1 MLGRLSVMK
10 INTSYLFAGGAIV
23 AIAIWFVVN
32 SKEDSKAP
40 PRAKTTVTVEQSMP
54 TVVYEARLAEE
65 HKNSFNLFGRTEAN
79 REVDVKAKTAGL
91 VIAAPVT
98 EGLRI
103 AKGTV
108 ICRQDVDAR
117 QAVLDQALAG
127 LKSREADLNAT
138 RVLVEKGFKSA
149 IQLDADKAVLD
160 GARASVKQAEIEL
173 DNVNMR
179 APFSGVYEKQTA
191 EIGDY
196 LSPGQSCGR
205 IVDMNPL
212 VVAIDLTEAQ
222 VGYIKVGQEAGIE
235 LVTGESLTGKVRY
248 MESKANASTR
258 TFRTE
263 ISVPNPDYALRGG
276 VTATVSIQTGITM
289 AQHVPAKILSLDQD
303 GSVGVRY
310 LDNNDIVRFAR
321 VKTIDEDANGMW
333 VTGLPDD
340 TRIITQG
347 QDFVAIGT
355 QANPSLAD
363 YNSAVE

>member
-1 MLGRLSVMK
+1 MK
-10 INTSYLFAGGAIV
+10 INSSYLFAGAAVI
-23 AIAIWFVVN
+23 AIALWFLVN
-32 SKEDSKAP
+32 SKEASKAP
-40 PRAKTTVTVEQSMP
+40 PRAKTTVTVEQTEPS
-54 TVVYEARLAEE
+54 VVYEDRVAET
-65 HKNSFNLFGRTEAN
+65 HPNSFKLFGRSEAN

-98 EGLRI
+98 EGRRV

-117 QAVLDQALAG
+117 QAVLDQALAL

-149 IQLDADKAVLD
+149 IQMDAEKAAVD

-173 DNVNMR
+173 DNVTMR
-179 APFSGVYEKQTA
+179 APFAGVYEKQVA

-196 LSPGQSCGR
+196 LAPGQPCGR

-212 VVAIDLTEAQ
+212 IVAIDLTESQ
-222 VGYIKVGQEAGIE
+222 VGFIKVGQEANIE
-235 LVTGESLTGKVRY
+235 LVTGEKLSGKIRFI
-248 MESKANASTR
+248 ESKANASTR

-263 ISVPNPDYALRGG
+263 IAVPNSKYALKGG
-276 VTATVSIQTGITM
+276 VTATVSIQTGTAM
-289 AQHVPAKILSLDQD
+289 AHNIPSKVLTLDD
-303 GSVGVRY
+303 AGNVGVRY
-310 LDNNDIVRFAR
+310 LDYDDIVRFAN
-321 VKTIDEDANGMW
+321 VTVIDEDAMGVW
-333 VTGLPDD
+333 VTGLPDS

-355 QANPSLAD
+355 KTKPSLAD
-363 YNSAVE
+363 YKAMGE